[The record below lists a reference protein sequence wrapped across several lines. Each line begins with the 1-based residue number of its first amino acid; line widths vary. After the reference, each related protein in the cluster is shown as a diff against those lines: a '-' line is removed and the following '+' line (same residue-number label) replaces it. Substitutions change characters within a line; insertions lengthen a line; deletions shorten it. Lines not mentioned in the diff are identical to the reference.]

1 MKKLL
6 IVLFVAL
13 CLAIPNSA
21 WALYGDTRPFYNQT
35 ATYGRTDT
43 DVEGVSGKWLPFTLN
58 IDGSQKS
65 RLNDGE
71 IQLTEYSVDT
81 GTWNTYA
88 QVDST
93 HQVGQT
99 FQTTRGNNLLTEARI
114 YAKNSGNTNI
124 INGTYYLSIFEDTKS
139 STPLFTKSF
148 NVALALNAEA
158 WFSIPLGF
166 PIFTYHGYFINIY
179 SDTTDTGFRILASN
193 SQVSGSEYSRGEAY
207 LNRALYTTGVGV
219 IDLVFKIYTQRVSL
233 AYEPSAIPND
243 TSVVIIGTV
252 PVTVDSP
259 IVTTL
264 SDTAVNI
271 PDPVTVIQQDS
282 AVNIPEPITANLGDS
297 NVIVESG
304 TMDVNILTMPT
315 VTIDSPITIAG
326 PMDVNIEN
334 TDVMVVNFD
343 DMPDTLDIG
352 NFPSSFGASI
362 TDTPPVLAK
371 QDAADTYRTEAKIVN
386 FPDMPDTFNIDQV
399 NNISSVDK
407 VDSGFFEI
415 MGIPNVSAAQTPGN
429 TYAVDIGLSPL
440 PAGENKIGNVG
451 LDDINSDS
459 DAILTMPLETS
470 FGKQGLMFLADT
482 ITYIPIQ
489 AADTWACSFITG
501 AREVMARITLISAG
515 ASRWIVSDSPTYDS
529 AGDTFAPCS
538 TDFGN
543 ATLPLSVFRTKD
555 AFASFGTVKAQK
567 IVGQANAWAKET
579 LPWVR
584 LDANHYYGIHL
595 ENSGT
600 NPTFYGISIEFYEL

>member
-1 MKKLL
+1 
-6 IVLFVAL
+6 
-13 CLAIPNSA
+13 
-21 WALYGDTRPFYNQT
+21 
-35 ATYGRTDT
+35 
-43 DVEGVSGKWLPFTLN
+43 
-58 IDGSQKS
+58 
-65 RLNDGE
+65 
-71 IQLTEYSVDT
+71 
-81 GTWNTYA
+81 
-88 QVDST
+88 
-93 HQVGQT
+93 
-99 FQTTRGNNLLTEARI
+99 
-114 YAKNSGNTNI
+114 
-124 INGTYYLSIFEDTKS
+124 
-139 STPLFTKSF
+139 
-148 NVALALNAEA
+148 
-158 WFSIPLGF
+158 
-166 PIFTYHGYFINIY
+166 
-179 SDTTDTGFRILASN
+179 
-193 SQVSGSEYSRGEAY
+193 
-207 LNRALYTTGVGV
+207 
-219 IDLVFKIYTQRVSL
+219 
-233 AYEPSAIPND
+233 
-243 TSVVIIGTV
+243 
-252 PVTVDSP
+252 
-259 IVTTL
+259 
-264 SDTAVNI
+264 
-271 PDPVTVIQQDS
+271 
-282 AVNIPEPITANLGDS
+282 
-297 NVIVESG
+297 
-304 TMDVNILTMPT
+304 
-315 VTIDSPITIAG
+315 
-326 PMDVNIEN
+326 
-334 TDVMVVNFD
+334 
-343 DMPDTLDIG
+343 
-352 NFPSSFGASI
+352 
-362 TDTPPVLAK
+362 
-371 QDAADTYRTEAKIVN
+371 
-386 FPDMPDTFNIDQV
+386 MPDTFNIDQV